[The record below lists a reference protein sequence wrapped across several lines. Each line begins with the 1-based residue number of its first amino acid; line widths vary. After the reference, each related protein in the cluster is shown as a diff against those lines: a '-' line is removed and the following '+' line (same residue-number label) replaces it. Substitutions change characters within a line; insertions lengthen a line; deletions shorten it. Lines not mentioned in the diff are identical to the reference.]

1 MVRVDLAKLRQLQTD
16 ASRVRN
22 ICILAHVD
30 HGKTTLADSLIA
42 SNGIISTRLA
52 GKLRY
57 MDSRPDEQERQITMK
72 SSSIALYFRNDSK
85 DATGAPGEEECL
97 VNLIDSPGHVDFS
110 SEVSTA
116 IRLCDGAII
125 VVDVVEGV
133 CPQTRVCLQQAYNEQ
148 LSTVL
153 LLNKIDRLVLEKRLE
168 PAEAYHHLVQVLE
181 QVNAVVGNLFA
192 SDVLAREQVSATA
205 DQTSALEE
213 ADDSFLYYTPQQGN
227 VLFGSALD
235 GWAFDLATFARFY
248 AGKLEGVSD
257 SEQLLNGLWGDY
269 FYSPR
274 RKAIEPGATEKGRKP
289 LFVQLVLDNLWNI
302 YGLVENRDEAKLRTI
317 SERCGV
323 VQMARDLKHADA
335 RVPVRNLL
343 SGWLPMERSL
353 LGAICAT
360 VPNPT
365 GINEMKAEKLLCSR
379 LSDFESYP
387 PETRALKQ
395 DIMRC
400 DAASE
405 RLIVFVSKM
414 FPIEHGALA
423 GAKETL
429 ERLTKALSLG
439 NEDQDGG
446 GAEEPEIF
454 LAFARVYSGTLRRG
468 SKVFVIGPKY
478 DPRTMHPDDGGA
490 SSNPHLV
497 EVEIDSLFLLMG
509 RQLEPVDS
517 VPAGNIVGIGGLQNV
532 VLKTATLSN
541 TRYCPP
547 FVDLPLIATPILRV
561 AVEPKDIQKM
571 PQLVRG
577 LKLLNQADACV
588 EVRVQESGEHV
599 LLTLGEVHLER
610 CIKDLQE
617 TYAKIE
623 LNVSKPIVPFK
634 ETIVPFVPT
643 SEENPEEEIAKD
655 REKDKTVTLQTPNRQ
670 STIKL
675 VALPLSQEVV
685 ELLNR
690 NELVLKE
697 YVRTKE
703 AKQVLPQ
710 ALQDSIG
717 ELQVSLKK
725 LLPET
730 IPFER
735 LWSFGPKKCGTNML
749 VNCTDFKHTSVW
761 FAGNEPVDEIS
772 ADPRAQYESSFL
784 NGFQMA
790 SLAGP
795 LCDEPM
801 QGVCFLV
808 ERWELDVTVGVDL
821 ALVASHGPLS
831 GQIMSAVKEG
841 CKKAF
846 QNQPQRLVHPMYSC
860 NITVNSDVLE
870 FHEQSAA
877 MGKKAKVGKDRRD
890 KFYKLAKESGYR
902 SRAAFKLIQLN
913 RRFGFLQQSQVCL
926 DLCAAPGGWMQVAK
940 QNMPVSSIVI
950 GVDLYPIKSVPGC
963 ISLIGD
969 ITSDK
974 TKSDL
979 AKELKTWKVDV
990 VLNDG
995 APNVGKNWLHD
1006 AYQQVCLTLSAVKL
1020 ATQFLRPGGWF
1031 ITKVFR
1037 SKDYNALIWVLKQLF
1052 RKVHATKPS
1061 ASRKESAEI
1070 FVVCQYYKAPDK
1082 IDPRFLDSKYVFEE
1096 LDIQSSD
1103 ISSSNILKDLERKT
1117 PKKPKVEGYDS
1128 TDVRKIV
1135 TALEFMRNDKPL
1147 ALLSRVTE
1155 IKFTPGDDAIANHPR
1170 TTTELKECCKD
1181 IKILGRKDIKDLL
1194 RWHKLVSP
1202 EFAQADEGE
1211 EKSTDKNKKGDKD
1224 GSKEEE
1230 NEDENVA
1237 EELVELKKLEKEIA
1251 ALREEDERNSKRKR
1265 KQSNKER
1272 AKLNERLSLKMVIK
1286 GDEGPT
1292 EQGGDMVFTLKD
1304 VKSKQQ
1310 LESILDQPPDVLP
1323 EEPKELKKPKKVRYV
1338 TKDDMYED
1346 ENLLRKDTDS
1356 ESEVDSDFE
1365 QKGLAI
1371 ESDDEEL
1378 SFEEDEDAKDPSD
1391 DEDRNPLIN
1400 DLDYRTKTD
1409 KRLQRAQLWYEQE
1422 AFQKHDLGTNDEEV
1436 VDHDLDKLIAAY
1448 KKAGVNVLGADKDA
1462 NDKANKPLGRKAKR
1476 RARHDGYKADSSDSS
1491 SDEDEDEEQ
1500 GHGENGTE
1508 EAFEK
1513 SKVGTIAHRT
1523 LEKVGDNDEGFEIVS
1538 SEKVRK
1544 PKKIKLN
1551 EEELALGQLLIS
1563 GKKTRRDIIDAAYN
1577 RYMFNDSHLPE
1588 WFLQDEEQAMTRPQP
1603 VPDEVVEKYRKA
1615 KEEFNVRTIKK
1626 VMEAKARKKRHATKR
1641 LEKIK
1646 KKAETIMES
1655 VDNTNQEK
1663 IRLLKKLYKKA
1674 DAKKKDV
1681 TYVVAKKTGVS
1692 GKKVRRPKGVE
1703 GRFKV
1708 VDPRMKKDRRAE
1720 KAKETRSKKYGKG
1733 KGKLNAKARA
1743 GNAKARKKQ

>member
-1 MVRVDLAKLRQLQTD
+1 MVRVELSKLTQLQTS
-16 ASRVRN
+16 ASQVRN

-72 SSSIALYFRNDSK
+72 SSSIALYFRNETNESD
-85 DATGAPGEEECL
+85 EYL

-168 PAEAYHHLVQVLE
+168 PAEAYHHLAQVLE

-192 SDVLAREQVSATA
+192 TDVLAREQISTST

-235 GWAFDLATFARFY
+235 GWAFDLATFARLY
-248 AGKLEGVSD
+248 EGKLEGVTD
-257 SEQLLNGLWGDY
+257 SGALLNALWGDY

-274 RKAIEPGATEKGRKP
+274 KKGIEPGATEKGRKP

-302 YGLVENRDEAKLRTI
+302 YGLVENRDETKLRAI

-323 VQMARDLKHADA
+323 TQNVRDLRHGDG

-353 LGAICAT
+353 LGAVCRS
-360 VPNPT
+360 VPNPR
-365 GINEMKAEKLLCSR
+365 GISEMKAEKLLCSR
-379 LSDFESYP
+379 LADFGSYP
-387 PETRALKQ
+387 PETQALKQ
-395 DIMRC
+395 DIIRC
-400 DAASE
+400 DADSE

-423 GAKETL
+423 GAKDTL
-429 ERLTKALSLG
+429 ERLTKALSL
-439 NEDQDGG
+439 ED
-446 GAEEPEIF
+446 EPDADVPSEIF
-454 LAFARVYSGTLRRG
+454 LAFARVYSGTLRKG
-468 SKVFVIGPKY
+468 SRVFVIGPKY
-478 DPRTMHPDDGGA
+478 DPRTMHANDSDTI
-490 SSNPHLV
+490 NPHLV
-497 EVEIDSLFLLMG
+497 EIEIDSLFLLMG
-509 RQLEPVDS
+509 RQLEPVDA

-541 TRYCPP
+541 TRFCPP

-571 PQLVRG
+571 PHLVRG

-634 ETIVPFVPT
+634 ETVVPFVPT
-643 SEENPEEEIAKD
+643 SEDNPEEEIAKD

-670 STIKL
+670 CTIKL
-675 VALPLSQEVV
+675 VAMPIAQEIVD
-685 ELLNR
+685 LLIA
-690 NELVLKE
+690 NESVLKA
-697 YVRTKE
+697 YVKAHE
-703 AKQVLPQ
+703 AKQKLPQ
-710 ALQDSIG
+710 ALHDSIE
-717 ELQVSLKK
+717 ELRSNLSK

-730 IPFER
+730 IPFDR
-735 LWSFGPKKCGTNML
+735 IWSLGPKKCGTNL
-749 VNCTDFKHTSVW
+749 LINCTDFKHTSVW
-761 FAGNEPVDEIS
+761 YEKETSEQTVD
-772 ADPRAQYESSFL
+772 DPRVQYESSFL

-808 ERWELDVTVGVDL
+808 ERWDVDVTIGVDL
-821 ALVASHGPLS
+821 ASVASHGPLS

-860 NITVNSDVLE
+860 NITVNSDVLGKFE
-870 FHEQSAA
+870 HSFSIQL
-877 MGKKAKVGKDRRD
+877 MGKKGKVGKDRRD

-913 RRFGFLQQSQVCL
+913 RRFGFLQQSQVCI

-950 GVDLYPIKSVPGC
+950 GVDLYPIKNVPGC

-969 ITSDK
+969 ITTDK
-974 TKSDL
+974 TKADL
-979 AKELKTWKVDV
+979 AKELKTWKADI

-1096 LDIQSSD
+1096 LDIETKD
-1103 ISSSNILKDLERKT
+1103 ISSTNILKDLERKT
-1117 PKKPKVEGYDS
+1117 AKKPKVEGYDG

-1135 TALEFMRNDKPL
+1135 TALEYMQNEKPL

-1155 IKFTPGDDAIANHPR
+1155 ITFTPADEAIANHPR

-1181 IKILGRKDIKDLL
+1181 IKILGRKDIKELL
-1194 RWHKLVSP
+1194 RWHKLLSP
-1202 EFAQADEGE
+1202 EFLKPSE
-1211 EKSTDKNKKGDKD
+1211 ETPDDKKKKGEGAD

-1230 NEDENVA
+1230 TDVDEDI
-1237 EELVELKKLEKEIA
+1237 VELKQIEKEIA
-1251 ALREEDERNSKRKR
+1251 TLQDEEERNSKRKR
-1265 KQSNKER
+1265 KKTNKER
-1272 AKLNERLSLKMVIK
+1272 AKLNEKLSLKMVIK
-1286 GDEGPT
+1286 GDAGPT
-1292 EQGGDMVFTLKD
+1292 EQGEDMMFSLKD
-1304 VKSKQQ
+1304 VGGKRQ
-1310 LESILDQPPDVLP
+1310 LESILDQAPDIVVED
-1323 EEPKELKKPKKVRYV
+1323 EEMSDADDTGKDSMYVRYNRE
-1338 TKDDMYED
+1338 TKGDLFEDDK
-1346 ENLLRKDTDS
+1346 LLDKLGKPESD
-1356 ESEVDSDFE
+1356 SEVDSDFDE
-1365 QKGLAI
+1365 KGLAMD
-1371 ESDDEEL
+1371 SDEEEL
-1378 SFEEDEDAKDPSD
+1378 SFEEDEDGVDPSD
-1391 DEDRNPLIN
+1391 DEDRNPLIA
-1400 DLDYRTKTD
+1400 DLDYRSKTD
-1409 KRLQRAQLWYEQE
+1409 KRVQRAQLWYEQE
-1422 AFQKHDLGTNDEEV
+1422 AFKKHNLTTNDEEV
-1436 VDHDLDKLIAAY
+1436 DYDLDKLIEAY
-1448 KKAGVNVLGADKDA
+1448 KKAGVKVLGAEKDEKDKE
-1462 NDKANKPLGRKAKR
+1462 PLGKKARR
-1476 RARHDGYKADSSDSS
+1476 RAKHDVDKKEGESGDSDTSSS
-1491 SDEDEDEEQ
+1491 SDEEE
-1500 GHGENGTE
+1500 EPLEAKIGTMVH
-1508 EAFEK
+1508 K
-1513 SKVGTIAHRT
+1513 TV
-1523 LEKVGDNDEGFEIVS
+1523 EKVGDKEGGFEIVS

-1544 PKKIKLN
+1544 AKKVKLS
-1551 EEELALGQLLIS
+1551 EKELALGQMLIT
-1563 GKKTRRDIIDAAYN
+1563 GKKMRRDIIDSAFN
-1577 RYMFNDSHLPE
+1577 RYMFNDANLPD
-1588 WFLQDEEQAMTRPQP
+1588 WFVADELRTMKRQLP
-1603 VPDEVVEKYRKA
+1603 VPEDVVEQYRKS
-1615 KEEFNVRTIKK
+1615 KDEFNVRTIKK

-1646 KKAETIMES
+1646 KKAETIMEN

-1708 VDPRMKKDRRAE
+1708 VDPRMKKDRRGE
-1720 KAKETRSKKYGKG
+1720 MAKDKRAKKFGKG
-1733 KGKLNAKARA
+1733 KGK
-1743 GNAKARKKQ
+1743 GNAKAKAGGAGKK

>member
-1 MVRVDLAKLRQLQTD
+1 MVRVDLSKLTQLQTS
-16 ASRVRN
+16 ASQVRN

-72 SSSIALYFRNDSK
+72 SSSIALYFRNESN
-85 DATGAPGEEECL
+85 DAKESDEYL

-168 PAEAYHHLVQVLE
+168 PAEAYHHLAQVLE

-192 SDVLAREQVSATA
+192 TDVFAREQISSAA

-213 ADDSFLYYTPQQGN
+213 ADDSFLYYSPQQGN

-235 GWAFDLATFARFY
+235 GWAFDLATFARLY
-248 AGKLEGVSD
+248 EGKLEGVTD
-257 SEQLLNGLWGDY
+257 SGTLLNALWGDY

-274 RKAIEPGATEKGRKP
+274 RKAIESGATEKGRKP

-302 YGLVENRDEAKLRTI
+302 YGLVENRDETKLRAI

-323 VQMARDLKHADA
+323 IQNVRDLRHGDG

-353 LGAICAT
+353 LGAVCRS

-365 GINEMKAEKLLCSR
+365 GISEMKAEKLLCSR
-379 LSDFESYP
+379 LADFGSYP
-387 PETRALKQ
+387 PETQALKQ
-395 DIMRC
+395 DIIRC
-400 DAASE
+400 DAESD

-429 ERLTKALSLG
+429 ERLTNALSLDD
-439 NEDQDGG
+439 ETDADG
-446 GAEEPEIF
+446 PVEIF
-454 LAFARVYSGTLRRG
+454 LAFARVYSGTLRKG
-468 SKVFVIGPKY
+468 SRVFVIGPKY
-478 DPRTMHPDDGGA
+478 DPRTMHSNDSDGT
-490 SSNPHLV
+490 NPHLV
-497 EVEIDSLFLLMG
+497 EIEIDSLFMLMG
-509 RQLEPVDS
+509 RQLEPVDA

-541 TRYCPP
+541 TRFCPP

-571 PQLVRG
+571 PHLLRG

-643 SEENPEEEIAKD
+643 SEDNPEEEIAKD

-670 STIKL
+670 CTIKL
-675 VALPLSQEVV
+675 VAIPIAQEVV
-685 ELLNR
+685 DLLIA
-690 NELVLKE
+690 NESVLKA
-697 YVRTKE
+697 YVKAHE
-703 AKQVLPQ
+703 AKQKLPQ
-710 ALQDSIG
+710 ALHDSIK
-717 ELQVSLKK
+717 ELRSNLHK

-730 IPFER
+730 VPFDR
-735 LWSFGPKKCGTNML
+735 IWSLGPKKCGTNL
-749 VNCTDFKHTSVW
+749 LINCTDFKHTSVW
-761 FAGNEPVDEIS
+761 YENEAPNRTVD
-772 ADPRAQYESSFL
+772 DPRVQYESSFL

-808 ERWELDVTVGVDL
+808 ERWDVDVTIGVDL
-821 ALVASHGPLS
+821 ASVASHGPLS
-831 GQIMSAVKEG
+831 GM
-841 CKKAF
+841 
-846 QNQPQRLVHPMYSC
+846 
-860 NITVNSDVLE
+860 
-870 FHEQSAA
+870 
-877 MGKKAKVGKDRRD
+877 MGKKGKVGKDRRD

-913 RRFGFLQQSQVCL
+913 RRFGFLQQSQVCI

-950 GVDLYPIKSVPGC
+950 GVDLYPIKNVPGC

-969 ITSDK
+969 ITTDK

-979 AKELKTWKVDV
+979 AKELKTWKADV

-1070 FVVCQYYKAPDK
+1070 FVVCQYFKAPDK

-1096 LDIQSSD
+1096 LDIESND
-1103 ISSSNILKDLERKT
+1103 ISSTNILKDLERKT
-1117 PKKPKVEGYDS
+1117 AKKPKVEGYDGP
-1128 TDVRKIV
+1128 DVRKIV
-1135 TALEFMRNDKPL
+1135 TALEYMQNEKPL
-1147 ALLSRVTE
+1147 VLLSRITE
-1155 IKFTPGDDAIANHPR
+1155 ITFTPKDEAIANHPR

-1181 IKILGRKDIKDLL
+1181 IKILGRKDIKELL
-1194 RWHKLVSP
+1194 RWHKLLSP
-1202 EFAQADEGE
+1202 EFMKAGE
-1211 EKSTDKNKKGDKD
+1211 EKPDDKKKKGERDD
-1224 GSKEEE
+1224 GSKEDDETDVD
-1230 NEDENVA
+1230 EDI
-1237 EELVELKKLEKEIA
+1237 VELKQIEKEIA
-1251 ALREEDERNSKRKR
+1251 TLQEEEERNSKRKR
-1265 KQSNKER
+1265 KKTNKER
-1272 AKLNERLSLKMVIK
+1272 AKLNEKLSLKMVIK
-1286 GDEGPT
+1286 GDAGPT
-1292 EQGGDMVFTLKD
+1292 EQGEDMVFSLKD
-1304 VKSKQQ
+1304 VGSKQQ
-1310 LESILDQPPDVLP
+1310 LESILDQPPDIVVED
-1323 EEPKELKKPKKVRYV
+1323 EEMSDANDAGRDGMYVRYNRE
-1338 TKDDMYED
+1338 TKGDLFEDDK
-1346 ENLLRKDTDS
+1346 LLAARPDS
-1356 ESEVDSDFE
+1356 DSEVDSDFDE
-1365 QKGLAI
+1365 KGLAI
-1371 ESDDEEL
+1371 NSDEEEL
-1378 SFEEDEDAKDPSD
+1378 SFEEDEDGVDPSD
-1391 DEDRNPLIN
+1391 DEDRNPLIT
-1400 DLDYRTKTD
+1400 DLDYRNKAD
-1409 KRLQRAQLWYEQE
+1409 KRVQRAQLWYEQD
-1422 AFQKHDLGTNDEEV
+1422 AFKKHNLETNEEEV
-1436 VDHDLDKLIAAY
+1436 DYDLDKLIEAY
-1448 KKAGVNVLGADKDA
+1448 KKAGVKVLGAE
-1462 NDKANKPLGRKAKR
+1462 NDEKNKEPPGKKARR
-1476 RARHDGYKADSSDSS
+1476 RAKHEGDKKDGESSDSDTS
-1491 SDEDEDEEQ
+1491 SLSDEEDPLEAKI
-1500 GHGENGTE
+1500 GTMVHNTVE
-1508 EAFEK
+1508 
-1513 SKVGTIAHRT
+1513 T
-1523 LEKVGDNDEGFEIVS
+1523 VGDKDGGFEIVS

-1544 PKKIKLN
+1544 AKKIKLS
-1551 EEELALGQLLIS
+1551 EKELALGQMLIT
-1563 GKKTRRDIIDAAYN
+1563 GKKIRRDIVDSAFN
-1577 RYMFNDSHLPE
+1577 RYMFNDANLPD
-1588 WFLQDEEQAMTRPQP
+1588 WFVADELKTMKRALP
-1603 VPDEVVEKYRKA
+1603 VPEDVVDQYRKS
-1615 KEEFNVRTIKK
+1615 KDEFNVRTIKK

-1646 KKAETIMES
+1646 KKAETIVEN

-1674 DAKKKDV
+1674 DAKKKEV

-1708 VDPRMKKDRRAE
+1708 VDPRMKKDRRGE
-1720 KAKETRSKKYGKG
+1720 VAKDNRAKKFGKG
-1733 KGKLNAKARA
+1733 KGKGK
-1743 GNAKARKKQ
+1743 GNAKAKAGGGRKK